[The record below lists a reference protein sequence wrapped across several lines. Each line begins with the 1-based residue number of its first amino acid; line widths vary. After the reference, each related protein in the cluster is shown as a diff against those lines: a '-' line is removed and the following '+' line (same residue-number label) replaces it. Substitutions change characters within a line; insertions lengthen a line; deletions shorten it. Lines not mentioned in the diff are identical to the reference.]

1 MSTTLRHRNLNA
13 SLPETLPLKKTEG
26 DKPLFSSTYRRSSPP
41 SWEKQHFTI
50 SYRTLAIVIL
60 ISLAP
65 WAYQIKLYAKV
76 TQTRQKVASLHK
88 EQQSIARELED
99 AKATLQMITAD
110 TEKIE
115 TTKKELLADLRRQGD
130 NLDFA
135 SQAYA
140 DAEEMENK
148 YLTRVKELEEAI
160 QTASYRHLQLYHPK
174 STVKVKVTLT
184 SGNFFV
190 IQLAPVEV
198 APHAASHFVRIA
210 EANLYDGLSLVH
222 GNSGSGDIHAT
233 MIGTT
238 HNDKFN
244 TAKLTKVAFVERPEH
259 YKNEK
264 YSGKCCGCPLKC
276 ASACMA
282 RFSPNILVALSSR
295 GPMFYIN
302 MGEEERE
309 VIDGDICFG
318 KVEEGR
324 DVLDAIV
331 RNKGLFSMVGIQSVE
346 AINETV

>member
-1 MSTTLRHRNLNA
+1 MSTTLRHRNLGA
-13 SLPETLPLKKTEG
+13 SLPETLPLKKTEA
-26 DKPLFSSTYRRSSPP
+26 DKPSFSSTYRRPSHQ
-41 SWEKQHFTI
+41 SWEKQQSAF

-60 ISLAP
+60 VALAP

-76 TQTRQKVASLHK
+76 TQTRQKVASLHR
-88 EQQSIARELED
+88 EQQSLARELED
-99 AKATLQMITAD
+99 AKATLKIITAD

-115 TTKKELLADLRRQGD
+115 ATKKEILADLRRQGD

-140 DAEEMENK
+140 EAEEMENK

-174 STVKVKVTLT
+174 ITVKVKVTLT
-184 SGNFFV
+184 SGNYFV

-210 EANLYDGLSLVH
+210 EAKLYDGLSLVH
-222 GNSGSGDIHAT
+222 GNSGSGDIYAT

-238 HNDKFN
+238 DNDKFKKAN
-244 TAKLTKVAFVERPEH
+244 LTKVAFVERPEH

-264 YSGKCCGCPLKC
+264 YS
-276 ASACMA
+276 
-282 RFSPNILVALSSR
+282 VAFSSR

-302 MGEEERE
+302 MGGEERE
-309 VIDGDICFG
+309 VVEGDICFG
-318 KVEEGR
+318 KVVEGR

-346 AINETV
+346 AINESV